1 MGGGGDLTFGAR
13 AENNKCGR
21 CAGWLERRWGGGGG
35 VKKSRSAACCSA
47 SGPLYRPPGTAQHRR
62 WEITRDR
69 IELDGSSPAS
79 TSNTH
84 TRARTHTHSVP
95 HAFILTRFEI
105 SGRVRVL
112 RSVTLAELRVRQCP
126 GAVVVVRPCAV
137 QCLVTGRPV
146 WGCNNPSASAHAPD
160 SMLLKGPL

>member
-1 MGGGGDLTFGAR
+1 M
-13 AENNKCGR
+13 EP
-21 CAGWLERRWGGGGG
+21 ERRTINVADVLDGWRGGGGG
-35 VKKSRSAACCSA
+35 GAGGVGGFKKSRSAACCSA

-69 IELDGSSPAS
+69 IELDGSSPAR
-79 TSNTH
+79 TSN
-84 TRARTHTHSVP
+84 THTHSVP

-105 SGRVRVL
+105 SGRVRVSC
-112 RSVTLAELRVRQCP
+112 SVTLAELRVRRCP

-160 SMLLKGPL
+160 SMLLKGSL